1 MVISASSPK
10 VKVAETVTLTCRVT
24 GSSSQEKIRW
34 FKRSEEMHEDG
45 EKYTFEYIYTVDQNS
60 GVTFNFISHLEISK
74 FGLADDMGLYKC
86 GNLEHYSSSI
96 SLDLL
101 GEY

>member
-1 MVISASSPK
+1 
-10 VKVAETVTLTCRVT
+10 
-24 GSSSQEKIRW
+24 
-34 FKRSEEMHEDG
+34 MHEDG

-101 GEY
+101 GEYWLLGREMIFVMDKFVRISVVHFKLTSDYTQYL